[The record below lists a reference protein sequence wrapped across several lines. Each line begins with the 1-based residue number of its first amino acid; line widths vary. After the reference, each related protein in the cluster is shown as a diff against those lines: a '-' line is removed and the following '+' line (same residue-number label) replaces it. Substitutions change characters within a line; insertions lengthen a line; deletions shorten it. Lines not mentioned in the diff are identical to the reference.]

1 MGRGKVQ
8 LKRIEDSNSRQVTFS
23 KRRSGLMKKALELS
37 VLCDVEV
44 ALFVFSGRGRL
55 YEFCSGNS
63 LRKIIER
70 YQFHMDAQE
79 VRQGVLET
87 KKHNTANGGLW
98 TCNHLLQMVQRDI
111 EIQMADCLNITEF
124 TRLEHQLDAILQQT
138 RIRKTELMMEAVTS
152 LHKKEKH
159 LREGNQLMEKEIAT
173 LMNEADHQD
182 DPAAELQHY
191 DHASGSG
198 RNSVPPLQQ
207 AMLRL
212 L

>member
-70 YQFHMDAQE
+70 YQFHTDAQE
-79 VRQGVLET
+79 EVSQTVHKTKGVFQQ
-87 KKHNTANGGLW
+87 KHHAEHKGLS
-98 TCNHLLQMVQRDI
+98 TGNDLLQMGQRDLEMQI
-111 EIQMADCLNITEF
+111 AEHLNITEL
-124 TRLEHQLDAILQQT
+124 TQLEHQLDAILRQT

-152 LHKKEKH
+152 LHKKGKH
-159 LREGNQLMEKEIAT
+159 LRDGNQHME
-173 LMNEADHQD
+173 NEVK
-182 DPAAELQHY
+182 
-191 DHASGSG
+191 G
-198 RNSVPPLQQ
+198 RINEMRKKKKLYSLII
-207 AMLRL
+207 
-212 L
+212 